1 MAETLSP
8 KSPEPPRPPPAKT
21 EVPPEGNV
29 ILYAYIFMYIG
40 VSANAPGCNDPIA
53 APEQGLCTRQ
63 ST

>member
-8 KSPEPPRPPPAKT
+8 KPPEPPRG
-21 EVPPEGNV
+21 ERYL
-29 ILYAYIFMYIG
+29 ICLYIYLYIG

-53 APEQGLCTRQ
+53 ALEQGLSTRQ